1 MKPRMHKLPSGGR
14 VPEFST
20 PTVSV
25 LIPCQIQ
32 AAETVPCLL

>member
-20 PTVSV
+20 PTVSG
-25 LIPCQIQ
+25 LLPCQIQ
-32 AAETVPCLL
+32 AAVIVPCLL